1 MEFAL
6 LCGELD
12 IPDPDAFL
20 RDLRA
25 IAKGHGATV
34 QPLNADLLAG
44 RGHVAKALEGARGTW
59 KSGAAVARDPGMEL
73 LLHVSGQ
80 TQIFRALE
88 FGVKAGKNRLA
99 VAVFPPDPG
108 AVAALKERFGLS
120 GDGTLADYRSSKRK
134 ALMAKFRI
142 TPAELEAVGGER
154 LPELV
159 IERMALMALDK
170 KVQPAG
176 KGTRRQDMAP
186 PLRGGRG

>member
-12 IPDPDAFL
+12 IPDSDAFL

-25 IAKGHGATV
+25 VAKGRGITI

-44 RGHVAKALEGARGTW
+44 RAHVEQAMREAEAARAAGAPF
-59 KSGAAVARDPGMEL
+59 ARDHGMEL

-80 TQIFRALE
+80 SQIFRALE
-88 FGVKAGKNRLA
+88 FGVKAGRNRVA

-108 AVAALKERFGLS
+108 AMEALKERHGLTDDLS
-120 GDGTLADYRSSKRK
+120 LAEYRMAKRK
-134 ALMAKFRI
+134 ALMGKFRI
-142 TPAELEAVGGER
+142 TEAELEAVGEGR

-159 IERMALMALDK
+159 MERIALMALE
-170 KVQPAG
+170 
-176 KGTRRQDMAP
+176 
-186 PLRGGRG
+186 RGRPRSLP

>member
-12 IPDPDAFL
+12 IPDPDALL

-25 IAKGHGATV
+25 LAKARGVTL

-44 RGHVAKALEGARGTW
+44 RAHVAKAWEEAEASRVSGTPF
-59 KSGAAVARDPGMEL
+59 ARDPGMEL

-88 FGVKAGKNRLA
+88 FGVARGRNRLA
-99 VAVFPPDPG
+99 VVVFPPDPG
-108 AVAALKERFGLS
+108 AAEALKERYGLTEDLS
-120 GDGTLADYRSSKRK
+120 VVEYRMAKRK
-134 ALMAKFRI
+134 PLMERFRI
-142 TPAELEAVGGER
+142 TGAELEAVGEGR

-159 IERMALMALDK
+159 AERVALMALEH
-170 KVQPAG
+170 G
-176 KGTRRQDMAP
+176 KPRRRP
-186 PLRGGRG
+186 